1 MRLWEGTSEKL
12 EDRKYIKVI
21 IDQEEI
27 FDEKLQDG
35 LVNVVDLKTES
46 VKMSIVQYVLVQ
58 KLVSGQDMV
67 PISGSWGI
75 WTIDVLKSC
84 FFIAGCPPII

>member
-1 MRLWEGTSEKL
+1 MKIDLGGLWEGTSEKL

-46 VKMSIVQYVLVQ
+46 VKMSSMYLC
-58 KLVSGQDMV
+58 
-67 PISGSWGI
+67 
-75 WTIDVLKSC
+75 KS
-84 FFIAGCPPII
+84 